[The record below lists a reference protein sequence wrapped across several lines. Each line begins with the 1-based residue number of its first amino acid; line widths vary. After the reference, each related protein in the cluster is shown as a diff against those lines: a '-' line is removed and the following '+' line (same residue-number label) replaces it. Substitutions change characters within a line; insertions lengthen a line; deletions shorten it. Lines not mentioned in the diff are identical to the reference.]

1 MNHAN
6 SMTALVSAYAGAKA
20 RQVKRDALV
29 VGFVVLMAVLASI
42 ALLGAFA
49 AFVAETHGIVMG
61 LLAAAALAIF
71 LGLVAI
77 AIRAL
82 SRARARRR
90 QQAMASGVTA
100 ALAVSTASSMIAQ
113 NKTMAIAAALAIGA
127 IAGTMIRSGRD

>member
-1 MNHAN
+1 
-6 SMTALVSAYAGAKA
+6 MTAIMSAYAGAKA

-71 LGLVAI
+71 FGLVAI

-90 QQAMASGVTA
+90 QQAIASSVTA
-100 ALAVSTASSMIAQ
+100 ALAVSTASNLIAQ
-113 NKTMAIAAALAIGA
+113 NRTMAIAAALAIGA
-127 IAGTMIRSGRD
+127 IAGTMVRSGRD